1 MRRADVST
9 DLLMRRASAGLPCW
23 VRDVRGTRRPLPVGR
38 WMGGDASSLS
48 DRIADRVML
57 TGCHGATVDL
67 GCGPGRLTAALVSA
81 GVAALGVDSSFT
93 AVQLTIRRGGL
104 ALHRDIFAPLPRSGH
119 WDRVLLADGNIGIG
133 GEPVRILRRARELLQ
148 PYGIVIAEVDPPT
161 TTGVRHELLRWETE
175 HLAGEWFAWAS
186 VSVAAMSGV
195 ARAAGLSV
203 IDVLQHANRYFVRM
217 EWA

>member
-1 MRRADVST
+1 
-9 DLLMRRASAGLPCW
+9 
-23 VRDVRGTRRPLPVGR
+23 
-38 WMGGDASSLS
+38 MGGDAASLS

-57 TGCHGATVDL
+57 TGCRGATVDL

-81 GVAALGVDSSFT
+81 GVTALGVDSSVT

-133 GEPVRILRRARELLQ
+133 GEPVRVLRRARELLQ
-148 PYGIVIAEVDPPT
+148 PHGIVIAEVDPPST
-161 TTGVRHELLRWETE
+161 AGVRYDLLRWETE
-175 HLAGEWFAWAS
+175 HLVGEWFTWAG
-186 VSVAAMSGV
+186 VGVTAVAAV
-195 ARAAGLSV
+195 ARTAGLRV
-203 IDVLQHANRYFVRM
+203 IDVLEHANRYFARM

>member
-1 MRRADVST
+1 MST

-23 VRDVRGTRRPLPVGR
+23 VRDARGTRRPLPVGR

-57 TGCHGATVDL
+57 TGYHGATVDL

-148 PYGIVIAEVDPPT
+148 THGIVITEVDPPNHDRSSSRT
-161 TTGVRHELLRWETE
+161 TALGDGASRRRVVRL
-175 HLAGEWFAWAS
+175 
-186 VSVAAMSGV
+186 
-195 ARAAGLSV
+195 
-203 IDVLQHANRYFVRM
+203 
-217 EWA
+217 